1 MPVKDKDSSRI
12 FKTAWFNKAAKK
24 AHISDAELCLA
35 IRQVIQGQVDDLG
48 GGVFKKR
55 LSDNNYRSIIL
66 TKSGKIW
73 IYTYLFA
80 KKDRQNID
88 VAELAEFKKLAKLY
102 SRQPDSIIDTEIK
115 NGDLLEICNVK
126 ET

>member
-12 FKTAWFNKAAKK
+12 LKTAWFNKAAKK
-24 AHISDAELCLA
+24 ADISDDDLCLA
-35 IRQVIQGQVDDLG
+35 MRQVIQGQVDDLG

-66 TKSGKIW
+66 TKSGKFW

-80 KKDRQNID
+80 KKDRGNID

-102 SRQPDSIIDTEIK
+102 SRQPDSIIETEIK

>member
-24 AHISDAELCLA
+24 AHISDDELCLA
-35 IRQVIQGQVDDLG
+35 IWQVIQGQVDDLG

-66 TKSGKIW
+66 TKSGKFW

-80 KKDRQNID
+80 KKDRENID

-102 SRQPDSIIDTEIK
+102 SRQPDSVIDTEIK

-126 ET
+126 KT

>member
-1 MPVKDKDSSRI
+1 MPVKDKDSPRI

-24 AHISDAELCLA
+24 AHISDDELCLA

-66 TKSGKIW
+66 TKSGKFW

-80 KKDRQNID
+80 KKDRGNID

>member
-73 IYTYLFA
+73 ICTYLFA

>member
-24 AHISDAELCLA
+24 AHISDDELCLA
-35 IRQVIQGQVDDLG
+35 MRQVIQGQVDDLG

-66 TKSGKIW
+66 TKSGKFW

-80 KKDRQNID
+80 KKDRGNID

>member
-24 AHISDAELCLA
+24 AHISDDELCLA

-66 TKSGKIW
+66 TKSGKFW

-102 SRQPDSIIDTEIK
+102 SRQPEGIIDTEIK

>member
-24 AHISDAELCLA
+24 AHISDDELCLA

-66 TKSGKIW
+66 TKSGKFW

-80 KKDRQNID
+80 KKDRENID
-88 VAELAEFKKLAKLY
+88 AAELAEFKKLAKLY
-102 SRQPDSIIDTEIK
+102 SRQPDSVIDTEIK